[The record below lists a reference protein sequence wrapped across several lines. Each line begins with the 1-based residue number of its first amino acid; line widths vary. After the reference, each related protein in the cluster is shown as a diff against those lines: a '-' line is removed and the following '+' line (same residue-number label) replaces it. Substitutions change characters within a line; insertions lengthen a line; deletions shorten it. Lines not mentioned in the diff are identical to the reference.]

1 MKSSWTLEQRQTAEP
16 IIAKIAAVQ
25 TSRKL
30 SNTQLLAEFP
40 DLGSIKTWNDRLK
53 TGEFQGLNATRM
65 LAKLARIDVIL
76 EGGQPDTITY
86 ADLPFTRAVRA
97 RVNQL
102 ERNTNDRRILV
113 ILAPN
118 GTGKTTVARWCVHQA
133 RASRAYLRMRP
144 SWRNKGIHIANGIA
158 RALGATADFSDPAKA
173 EQACVDLLLGNPRTL
188 FIDQAHE
195 GGAALMHILRSL
207 VDETISQPRARFV
220 YLGYRTAWDRVLNST
235 TDSMMEARAFTGRC
249 IKPVFDVYRDGTH
262 TEDVVYFLQK
272 CGDLSI
278 SDAKGLALRITPALA
293 RDTNLR
299 LLEDAIESARAG
311 SESDEATAETIERAV
326 YQLSGLDPANREAS
340 DPV

>member
-1 MKSSWTLEQRQTAEP
+1 MKSSWTLEQRNAAAP
-16 IIAKIAAVQ
+16 IIEKIAAVQ

-30 SNTQLLAEFP
+30 TNTQLLAEFP

-53 TGEFQGLNATRM
+53 TGEFQGLNPDRM

-76 EGGQPDTITY
+76 DGGQPDTVTY
-86 ADLPFTRAVRA
+86 SDLPFTREVRT

-102 ERNTNDRRILV
+102 ERITSDRRILV

-133 RASRAYLRMRP
+133 RASRAYCRMRP
-144 SWRNKGIHIANGIA
+144 TWRNKYLHIANGMA
-158 RALGATADFSDPAKA
+158 RALGATVDFSDPAKA
-173 EQACVDLLLGNPRTL
+173 EQACVDQLNGNPRTL

-195 GGAALMHILRSL
+195 GGAALMHLLRCL
-207 VDETISQPRARFV
+207 VDETSSQPRARFV

-249 IKPVFDVYRDGTH
+249 IKPVFDLYRDGTH
-262 TEDVVYFLQK
+262 TDDVVYFLQK
-272 CGDLSI
+272 SGDLTAAE
-278 SDAKGLALRITPALA
+278 AKGLAIRITPALA

-299 LLEDAIESARAG
+299 LLEDAIDTARAG
-311 SESDEATAETIERAV
+311 SESDEATAEAIERAV
-326 YQLSGLDPANREAS
+326 YNLSGLDPTQRPTPER
-340 DPV
+340 